1 MLELMLL
8 AGIGLAG
15 WLWHS
20 GREAAEHAYAAA
32 ADACADMRLQLLDDS
47 VSLTRLSL
55 ARRDSGWLAL
65 RREYRFD
72 FCAANTE
79 RRQGVVLLLGAAVE
93 YVHLGTGE
101 RAVILPTGA
110 TGTEA
115 TPQPPPSEAG
125 AAGAQPES
133 PAGAN
138 VIPFRRRD
146 DHG

>member
-1 MLELMLL
+1 MLELALL

-32 ADACADMRLQLLDDS
+32 AEACADMRLQLLDDS
-47 VSLTRLSL
+47 VSLARLGL

-72 FCAANTE
+72 FCAAGTE
-79 RRQGVVLLLGAAVE
+79 RRQGVVLMLGAAVQ
-93 YVHLGTGE
+93 YVHLGTAE
-101 RAVILPTGA
+101 RAVILPAGA
-110 TGTEA
+110 AAAEA
-115 TPQPPPSEAG
+115 APQPPPAA
-125 AAGAQPES
+125 AAGENHTPL
-133 PAGAN
+133 AGGN

-146 DHG
+146 AGG